1 MSKSYQKEY
10 RDNMSDEQKQ
20 KLKDYQKKYRDNMTD
35 EQKQKKREADKRCKA
50 NMTDEQKQ
58 KKRESNKRYRDNM
71 SDEQKQKLK
80 DYQKDYQKKY
90 NAVKKLNNKISND
103 KIIDD
108 NDFYCISIIIKLKN
122 AVSIKDID
130 SILKI
135 NKKVCSQVYLEELL
149 TIVIMKMIDNF
160 LD

>member
-35 EQKQKKREADKRCKA
+35 EQKLKKREADRRYKA

-80 DYQKDYQKKY
+80 DYQKKY
-90 NAVKKLNNKISND
+90 YAIKKLNNKITND
-103 KIIDD
+103 KIIDND
-108 NDFYCISIIIKLKN
+108 NDSDFYCISIIIKLKN
-122 AVSIKDID
+122 TVPIKDTN
-130 SILKI
+130 SILNI
-135 NKKVCSQVYLEELL
+135 NKKVCSQVYLGEC
-149 TIVIMKMIDNF
+149 NF
-160 LD
+160 INDSYNKNG